1 MGSDEEE
8 RSALEREEEGG
19 VPEASYERDDYEHYE
34 RHAPE
39 ERDADGED
47 EDEDRDGDGDGD
59 GGEERRTPTTI
70 ATNSSGGTP
79 RSRRGRPPGMFN
91 ASTKPPSR
99 PGTPPPLEIPRADGT
114 EKGNFLH
121 DLYSFMVRIGQPITK
136 IPHLG
141 YQELN
146 LYRLYQ
152 LVIARGGMDEVTRR
166 QEWKTVYQ
174 ELGIPTMS
182 TSASYNTRTNYKK
195 HLYLYELEH
204 CDFNDRRPPEAEPKF
219 AIGEY
224 VRIVSSNYEGQVFYA
239 KVLKCRW
246 RQAKN
251 YYYVH
256 YNGWSSSH
264 DEWMPEMVL
273 NKLLPGE
280 ALDPEALINPHP
292 NRSSKSNYIIGEPPI
307 TTEHKNHRTRKTS
320 GTMTSGSAGATTS
333 TTATEESEAEGETE
347 AYIRGKSTTPTKRDA
362 TRSLRLKLR
371 GREQQ
376 PHQSLSGSTTASM
389 SAARGP
395 SAETIQS
402 ELDKLEDERF
412 LEYHPPARPRFLTVT
427 NVHRYN
433 EERPVGRL
441 RQELLQAIDLRV
453 PNIDELVGEP
463 PIKPDG
469 PEIDKVAP
477 TAVATG
483 AGEETDRKDNIAV
496 MEKELK
502 AIKQEYRRKRKLL
515 DLYYGPSEES
525 SSGAELSSNA
535 DGTGGNCSN
544 ASSDTSS
551 SGSSRTKIEATAPM
565 TSSPKRLTR
574 RSK

>member
-1 MGSDEEE
+1 M
-8 RSALEREEEGG
+8 RSEEGEG
-19 VPEASYERDDYEHYE
+19 VPEGPYEGDDYEHYE

-39 ERDADGED
+39 D
-47 EDEDRDGDGDGD
+47 E
-59 GGEERRTPTTI
+59 GGAEEEEGRRTPTAT
-70 ATNSSGGTP
+70 TNSSGGTP
-79 RSRRGRPPGMFN
+79 RIRRGRPPGMLN

-121 DLYSFMVRIGQPITK
+121 DLYSFMARIGQPITK
-136 IPHLG
+136 VPHLG
-141 YQELN
+141 YQELD

-166 QEWKTVYQ
+166 QEWKMVYQ

-204 CDFNDRRPPEAEPKF
+204 CDFNDRRPPGAEPKF
-219 AIGEY
+219 TIGEY

-264 DEWMPEMVL
+264 DEWMPEVVL
-273 NKLLPGE
+273 NKLLTEE
-280 ALDPEALINPHP
+280 ALDPEALVNPHP
-292 NRSSKSNYIIGEPPI
+292 NRSSKSNYIIGEPPV
-307 TTEHKNHRTRKTS
+307 TAEHKHHRTRKAS
-320 GTMTSGSAGATTS
+320 GTITSGSVAANTS
-333 TTATEESEAEGETE
+333 TTTATATEESEGEGETE
-347 AYIRGKSTTPTKRDA
+347 AYIRNRFTPTKKDT
-362 TRSLRLKLR
+362 TRSLRFKLR
-371 GREQQ
+371 DREQQ
-376 PHQSLSGSTTASM
+376 HHHSTFSPTVASM

-395 SAETIQS
+395 SAETIQL

-412 LEYHPPARPRFLTVT
+412 LEYHPPARPKFLTIA

-433 EERPVGRL
+433 EERPVGQL

-463 PIKPDG
+463 PVKSDS
-469 PEIDKVAP
+469 PEISKSTP
-477 TAVATG
+477 TTVDG
-483 AGEETDRKDNIAV
+483 GEETDRKDNITV
-496 MEKELK
+496 LKKELR
-502 AIKQEYRRKRKLL
+502 AIKQEYKRKRKLL
-515 DLYYGPSEES
+515 DLYYGPSES
-525 SSGAELSSNA
+525 SSGTELSSNGGDNPESN
-535 DGTGGNCSN
+535 DGGN
-544 ASSDTSS
+544 ASSDNSS
-551 SGSSRTKIEATAPM
+551 SGPTGIKREAAPPM
-565 TSSPKRLTR
+565 TPSPKRVTR